1 MLISKKRYHLK
12 SQNIYFSSLFAIVFI
27 VAGCSMKKNTWS
39 TRKYQEINTR
49 YNVFFNGTTSYEEGL
64 KNIMKANEEDYS
76 SIITMYPI
84 SHHKNASAA
93 TSNMDRTIEKCRKA
107 IKLHSI
113 KIKPEKNLKKANDP
127 DYKLFY
133 NQEEFNPALKDV
145 WLQLGKAEFHKGDF
159 LGSVGT
165 FSYVARHYSGDKDMV
180 AKCQLWMVRAY
191 AEMDWIY
198 EAEQM
203 LSKVEQDNLKHSSI
217 GLFASVNAD
226 LLLKKKQYKEAIPFL
241 ELALSKEKDQSL
253 KERFNFLLAQLYQK
267 NGDDKQAYTAYTKVI
282 KMNPPYEMDF
292 NARINRTQLN
302 NRNVASV
309 RKELNKMLKNAN
321 NKDYQDQIYYA
332 LGNSYLRANDTI
344 KAIENYK
351 LSAENSTR
359 NGIDKAVTLIKLGDL
374 YYQRRNYVEAQPSY
388 DEASKIL
395 SNEHED
401 YARVTRLSEMLGEL
415 VTEYD
420 VVVLQDS
427 LQQLAKLPE
436 NKRLEIVNKLIDKI
450 YADEKLAEEKALKEQ
465 EIKQSGEDIMDTPPI
480 GMNNMGG
487 WYFYNPELIRTGQS
501 EFTKRWG
508 RRKLEDNWR
517 RSNRTASV
525 FSEDNSAFGQQTQAG
540 NENVADS
547 VGKGKTKVEDL
558 PDNKKPE
565 FYLRQIPVTAAQL
578 AKSDAEIATAM
589 FSMGQIYKDKI
600 EDYPMAIKTFEE
612 FINRF
617 GTDERVPDAY
627 FNIYLIQ
634 TKLGNTADANIYRN
648 KLINEYPD
656 SKYNM
661 ILSQPDYVDRLER
674 MNLVQDSIYGLT
686 YAAYN
691 RSDFSTVY
699 NQVAF
704 VRKNYPLSM
713 LMPKFLFLNAL
724 SIGKSQPQDKFKLAL
739 DSLVSQYPESDVSAM
754 AKDILALMKQG
765 QEAKT
770 GKSSGTLL
778 TLREETVKTETN
790 EISKRQFSFDKSAKH
805 RLMMISH
812 ANREDLNPLQYNL
825 ASFNFSRF
833 MIKDFDLIIS
843 KLDSTQ
849 NTLSVTNF
857 ESYDEANWYLNS
869 IKSDAFLSKMMTGLI
884 DESLIISEENYGL
897 LRTALTLNDYRDF
910 IAKQKDEVQP
920 AKTNGKPAT
929 GKPAKKQESTPAVKV
944 NKQIS
949 SPDVSTKPE
958 VKQEKVVEKPVET
971 KPEKVTEEKK
981 ETKPA
986 DKPTEKEVKTPVT
999 EIQKP
1004 AEKKTEPTPTPVQP
1018 KVDDVPLFK
1027 GLFGYRANEP
1037 HYIAL
1042 YIVSG
1047 TFDFEKVKAAFDAYN
1062 AQNYSVMNLKVS
1074 LETFDKQQVIII
1086 GSLSDAQVAKS
1097 YLLRMVKENSLFA
1110 GLKGVVYRNLLGSQK
1125 NLNVMMQNNAL
1136 NTYFEFMQEY
1146 YLK

>member
-1 MLISKKRYHLK
+1 MVVHRITS
-12 SQNIYFSSLFAIVFI
+12 
-27 VAGCSMKKNTWS
+27 
-39 TRKYQEINTR
+39 
-49 YNVFFNGTTSYEEGL
+49 YNV
-64 KNIMKANEEDYS
+64 
-76 SIITMYPI
+76 
-84 SHHKNASAA
+84 
-93 TSNMDRTIEKCRKA
+93 C
-107 IKLHSI
+107 
-113 KIKPEKNLKKANDP
+113 
-127 DYKLFY
+127 
-133 NQEEFNPALKDV
+133 
-145 WLQLGKAEFHKGDF
+145 
-159 LGSVGT
+159 
-165 FSYVARHYSGDKDMV
+165 
-180 AKCQLWMVRAY
+180 
-191 AEMDWIY
+191 
-198 EAEQM
+198 
-203 LSKVEQDNLKHSSI
+203 
-217 GLFASVNAD
+217 
-226 LLLKKKQYKEAIPFL
+226 
-241 ELALSKEKDQSL
+241 
-253 KERFNFLLAQLYQK
+253 
-267 NGDDKQAYTAYTKVI
+267 YTK
-282 KMNPPYEMDF
+282 
-292 NARINRTQLN
+292 L
-302 NRNVASV
+302 
-309 RKELNKMLKNAN
+309 
-321 NKDYQDQIYYA
+321 
-332 LGNSYLRANDTI
+332 LR
-344 KAIENYK
+344 
-351 LSAENSTR
+351 
-359 NGIDKAVTLIKLGDL
+359 
-374 YYQRRNYVEAQPSY
+374 
-388 DEASKIL
+388 
-395 SNEHED
+395 
-401 YARVTRLSEMLGEL
+401 
-415 VTEYD
+415 
-420 VVVLQDS
+420 
-427 LQQLAKLPE
+427 
-436 NKRLEIVNKLIDKI
+436 
-450 YADEKLAEEKALKEQ
+450 
-465 EIKQSGEDIMDTPPI
+465 
-480 GMNNMGG
+480 
-487 WYFYNPELIRTGQS
+487 GQS

-920 AKTNGKPAT
+920 AKTN
-929 GKPAKKQESTPAVKV
+929 S
-944 NKQIS
+944 
-949 SPDVSTKPE
+949 
-958 VKQEKVVEKPVET
+958 
-971 KPEKVTEEKK
+971 
-981 ETKPA
+981 
-986 DKPTEKEVKTPVT
+986 
-999 EIQKP
+999 
-1004 AEKKTEPTPTPVQP
+1004 
-1018 KVDDVPLFK
+1018 
-1027 GLFGYRANEP
+1027 
-1037 HYIAL
+1037 
-1042 YIVSG
+1042 
-1047 TFDFEKVKAAFDAYN
+1047 YN
-1062 AQNYSVMNLKVS
+1062 FV
-1074 LETFDKQQVIII
+1074 
-1086 GSLSDAQVAKS
+1086 
-1097 YLLRMVKENSLFA
+1097 
-1110 GLKGVVYRNLLGSQK
+1110 
-1125 NLNVMMQNNAL
+1125 
-1136 NTYFEFMQEY
+1136 
-1146 YLK
+1146 